1 MKTIPSMTTVQDGIS
16 STIVSYFDFAEL
28 VTYQMES
35 GKSMARGLFT
45 AMVNTQ
51 VKKLADNFRWSRRQS
66 RSTRYW
72 QDTLTVEIPPSYID
86 CLPGN
91 GSQLT

>member
-28 VTYQMES
+28 VTYQTKS

-45 AMVNTQ
+45 AV
-51 VKKLADNFRWSRRQS
+51 DF
-66 RSTRYW
+66 
-72 QDTLTVEIPPSYID
+72 
-86 CLPGN
+86 
-91 GSQLT
+91 